1 MASIPLYL
9 YCLGPHDPEKYSSS
23 VFFLISFTLS
33 LFDPLNKLG
42 LSKIEG

>member
-9 YCLGPHDPEKYSSS
+9 YCLGPHDPEKYSNS
-23 VFFLISFTLS
+23 VFSFTLS